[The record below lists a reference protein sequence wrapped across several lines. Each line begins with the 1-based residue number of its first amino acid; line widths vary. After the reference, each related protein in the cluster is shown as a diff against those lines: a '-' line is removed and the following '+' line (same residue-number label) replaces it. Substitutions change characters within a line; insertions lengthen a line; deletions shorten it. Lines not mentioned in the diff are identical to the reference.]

1 MEVALTNPAL
11 EDLGFFVGEWNMT
24 ISNASFLEEP
34 DQVVTGTLEA
44 TPIEAGM
51 LLALRQAGD
60 AAGPP
65 LASWVIGRDG
75 PERDYTVVYTDR
87 RGVSR
92 VYLMSLLGDAWIIW
106 RDDPEFAQRFEA
118 TISADRR
125 SLDGSWQK
133 RIGGG
138 SWEHDFDIAYS
149 RR

>member
-11 EDLGFFVGEWNMT
+11 EDLGFFVGEWSMT
-24 ISNASFLEEP
+24 ISNASFLEDA
-34 DQVVTGTLEA
+34 DQVVTGMLEA
-44 TPIEAGM
+44 APMEAGM
-51 LLALRQAGD
+51 LLALRQVGD
-60 AAGPP
+60 PAGPP

-75 PERDYTVVYTDR
+75 SQHDYTVLYTDG

-92 VYLMSLLGDAWIIW
+92 VYLMSLSGDAWTIW

-125 SLDGSWQK
+125 SLNGGWQK

-149 RR
+149 RH

>member
-1 MEVALTNPAL
+1 VEVALSNPAL
-11 EDLGFFVGEWNMT
+11 EDLGFFVGEWSTT
-24 ISNASFLEEP
+24 ISNASFLEDRDE
-34 DQVVTGTLEA
+34 VVTGTLQA
-44 TPIEAGM
+44 VPIEAGM
-51 LLALRQAGD
+51 LLALRQVGD
-60 AAGPP
+60 PAGPP

-75 PERDYTVVYTDR
+75 PERDYTVLYTDG

-92 VYLMSLLGDAWIIW
+92 VYLMSLSDDAWIIW

-118 TISADRR
+118 TISADRC